1 MDDAMTPDCP
11 PPMRRRHIQLPREP
25 ASAAAARRQV
35 RAIIRIW
42 RLPVDP
48 DIAVLLTSDLITSV
62 ITAGTGPVVGLG
74 VSCPGDH
81 LRIGASDTSW
91 TPWPAE
97 DPAAAEARPGLA
109 LVAALSADW
118 ACYRTS
124 AGPAAY
130 FTLTFMP
137 APQRVTLPACPDGR
151 RTGRRRAVVGA
162 GRG

>member
-11 PPMRRRHIQLPREP
+11 PQLRRRHIQLPREP
-25 ASAAAARRQV
+25 ASAAAGRRQV
-35 RAIIRIW
+35 RAAIRAW

-48 DIAVLLTSDLITSV
+48 DIAVLLASDLITSV
-62 ITAGTGPVVGLG
+62 ITAGTGPVIALA

-81 LRIGASDTSW
+81 LRIGVSDTSW
-91 TPWPAE
+91 TPWPTEAL
-97 DPAAAEARPGLA
+97 AVAKARPGLA

-124 AGPAAY
+124 GGPAAY
-130 FTLTFMP
+130 FTLTFVS
-137 APQRVTLPACPDGR
+137 APERVKVPACPDGLR
-151 RTGRRRAVVGA
+151 SRRRRAVVAA